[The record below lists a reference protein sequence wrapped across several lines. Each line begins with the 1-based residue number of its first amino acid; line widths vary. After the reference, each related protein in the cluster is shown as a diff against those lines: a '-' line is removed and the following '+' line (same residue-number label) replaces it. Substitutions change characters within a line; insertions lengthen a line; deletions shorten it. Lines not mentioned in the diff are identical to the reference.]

1 MLTTESPVKKA
12 KKNKDK
18 DEDDDAFFKTED
30 TAANA
35 V

>member
-30 TAANA
+30 TANA

>member
-18 DEDDDAFFKTED
+18 EDNDDAFFKTED
-30 TAANA
+30 TTNA

>member
-18 DEDDDAFFKTED
+18 EDDDAFFKTED
-30 TAANA
+30 TNNA